1 MDIDYVLA
9 CGIVWRRTADPEA
22 GWDLVDGLKSRDP
35 EVRVLAQTL
44 LVESGENSM
53 GLLESA
59 LAVGIVDPDL
69 AGPCMAEILRSRYT
83 KQMTGQL
90 MNERGTEHV
99 APLGGATF
107 GLKQATE
114 AQAGVQIRWQIS
126 AATTLK
132 NS

>member
-59 LAVGIVDPDL
+59 LAVGIVDPGL
-69 AGPCMAEILRSRYT
+69 AGPWMAEILRSRYT

-90 MNERGTEHV
+90 MNERGTEMSLPWEVPH
-99 APLGGATF
+99 LD
-107 GLKQATE
+107 
-114 AQAGVQIRWQIS
+114 
-126 AATTLK
+126 
-132 NS
+132 